1 MSDKSSSHPDFPDG
15 LVTAFITWRLR
26 TRDVELAQL
35 LAAVG
40 RMPGGRAGKNTA
52 RVVLKGDKSYHVHF
66 EISRDGTRHIWVEL
80 ELVRGAAREEEAES
94 IQRMF
99 EAIAAHMRE
108 SEPRDTFDGLAGATY
123 ELDLTKWEPTVKLP
137 FGMPGGGLAPIPGA
151 PAIVGVDV
159 EFQETPPQV
168 PIRRAFVSTFPSAEM
183 LVVRF
188 MLDLETKLDESVLP
202 RLVGEAKTYLPWFAR
217 RRMKEVES

>member
-1 MSDKSSSHPDFPDG
+1 MSDKSSSHSDFPDG
-15 LVTAFITWRLR
+15 MVSAFITWRLR
-26 TRDVELAQL
+26 TKDVELAQL

-40 RMPGGRAGKNTA
+40 RMPGGKAGKNTA

-80 ELVRGAAREEEAES
+80 EFVRGAAREEAES
-94 IQRMF
+94 IQEMF
-99 EAIAAHMRE
+99 EVIAPHMRG
-108 SEPRDTFDGLAGATY
+108 SPSRDKVDGLAGATY

-137 FGMPGGGLAPIPGA
+137 FSVPGGGLAPIPGA

-188 MLDLETKLDESVLP
+188 MLDLETKLDESVVP
-202 RLVGEAKTYLPWFAR
+202 QLVGEAKTYLPWFAR